1 MISPSAS
8 LLLSLYP
15 GNDMASAFRATVVI
29 GAHLRRAETRVMGA
43 TNASINNGALA
54 KCVQQ

>member
-15 GNDMASAFRATVVI
+15 GNDMASAFRATA
-29 GAHLRRAETRVMGA
+29 GHWRPSPARRDPGYGRD
-43 TNASINNGALA
+43 
-54 KCVQQ
+54 QRFH